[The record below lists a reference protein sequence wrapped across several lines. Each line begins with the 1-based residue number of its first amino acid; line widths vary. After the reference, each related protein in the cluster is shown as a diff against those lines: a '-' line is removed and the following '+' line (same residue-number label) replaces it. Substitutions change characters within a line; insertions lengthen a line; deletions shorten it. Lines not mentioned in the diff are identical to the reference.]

1 MMDDAAVVSKDTSVS
16 GGTGDMSQDRLGL
29 GRRVRSREA
38 IIQSFLFLCGFLT
51 IFTTI
56 AIVIVLGRE
65 SVLLI
70 TSEYEIVNEAGDVV
84 RTESVSVLDF
94 INSTQWQPHRFE
106 VGIAPLAAATLLS
119 SFIAMLVALPLGLGS
134 AIYLG
139 EYASAR
145 VRNTVKPILEVLAGV
160 PTVVY
165 GFFALQFMTP
175 LLQDIFGQETVSIFN
190 IASAGMVMG
199 VMILPLVASM
209 SEDALRAVPYSL
221 REASYGLGATKLET
235 TMRVVL
241 PASIS
246 GVIAAFIVAI
256 SRAIG
261 ETMIMAI
268 AAGARPNLTAN
279 PFESAWTMTGY
290 IASISGGDLAYDT
303 LDYNSIFVVGLL
315 LFLMTLSLN
324 VLSRVVITRFREEY
338 E

>member
-1 MMDDAAVVSKDTSVS
+1 MENRAMMVNE
-16 GGTGDMSQDRLGL
+16 
-29 GRRVRSREA
+29 RVRLVTSAHDETPSFNLSKKWRPGESL
-38 IIQSFLFLCGFLT
+38 IQGFLFLCGFMT
-51 IFTTI
+51 IFTTV

-65 SVLLI
+65 SLLLI
-70 TSEYEIVNEAGDVV
+70 TSEYVDEGGTIHTIG
-84 RTESVSVLDF
+84 VLDF
-94 INSTQWQPHRFE
+94 VSTTRWQPHRYE
-106 VGIAPLAAATLLS
+106 VGIAPLATATLLS

-134 AIYLG
+134 AIYLS
-139 EYASAR
+139 EYASPR
-145 VRNTVKPILEVLAGV
+145 VRGTVKPILEVLAGV

-175 LLQDIFGQETVSIFN
+175 LLQNLLGRDLVEVFN
-190 IASAGMVMG
+190 VASAGMVMG

-209 SEDALRAVPYSL
+209 SEDALSAVPRSL
-221 REASYGLGATKLET
+221 REAAYGLGSTRLET
-235 TMRVVL
+235 TVRIVL
-241 PASIS
+241 PAAVS
-246 GVIAAFIVAI
+246 GIVAAFIIAI

-268 AAGARPNLTAN
+268 AAGARSNFTLN

-315 LFLMTLSLN
+315 LFLMTLLLN
-324 VLSRVVITRFREEY
+324 ILSRSIVTRFREVY